1 MTFLS
6 KAERSYKS
14 ILVTRDVYEKL
25 KTLKKAGESFS
36 DLINRLIEH
45 SIVDSGLEKLAEV
58 LAKDEE
64 AAKTFEEAIKEA
76 SKYFRWA
83 D

>member
-1 MTFLS
+1 MS

-25 KTLKKAGESFS
+25 KILKKTGESFS
-36 DLINRLIEH
+36 DLINRLIKY
-45 SIVDSGLEKLAEV
+45 SIVDSGLEKLAGV

-64 AAKTFEEAIKEA
+64 AAKTFEEAVKEA

>member
-1 MTFLS
+1 MS

-14 ILVTRDVYEKL
+14 ILVTRDVYERL
-25 KTLKKAGESFS
+25 KILKKTGESFS
-36 DLINRLIEH
+36 DLINRLIEY
-45 SIVDSGLEKLAEV
+45 SIVDSGLEKLAGV

-64 AAKTFEEAIKEA
+64 AAKTFEEAVKEA